1 MDIPV
6 AASPELPKTTP
17 LSKFASARKTVV
29 WSPLPELHK
38 PSVDS
43 SPSRLTVQ
51 TPSRSILKT
60 TAARVLDY
68 STNITALPTPNANQT
83 PFLVMLESFTR
94 ALAGE
99 DRVQKLDAYQTFSHT
114 LRGYESIPDL
124 PALIAKL
131 PTLAKCIRRDIITQD
146 ENGNVDFQLTSYA
159 LKAVAFMLWHS
170 EIANAFSP
178 IDASFFI
185 TNSLNVLSGDK
196 VSKQTANLH
205 LWLLGSQKLPPN
217 IITPVIADQ
226 IMTAALNIRIQ
237 SVSTAQERLA
247 VLSRLLNQSPS
258 VVSARAN
265 DFLIVIIGGMLDATS
280 MVRAKALSCA
290 IEVVKTLGRD
300 KAVSR
305 ATASFMKRVA
315 QDGRS
320 MLEIVI
326 QRCQEIMAEEKNGV
340 FVAEAWGVILLL
352 RGDAPKWDKINDYL
366 KVIQP
371 CFNHV
376 GAATKIAAQSAWVKL
391 IHAFGMDGLAS
402 SQRRIALICQ
412 PIKLV
417 LNGRNGPQV
426 KQAAVNTTCALL
438 YAALRPNADA
448 NQVTVVWDQIVNH
461 LVCPEML
468 AHEQTCA
475 TACKILVS
483 LLDPEPTKAWREDR
497 LLEGEVDPAE
507 LPRFEPKW
515 IRNNS
520 KKVAEVVDKV
530 LQTVKAAKPGDQ
542 WVPGPEDGQKI
553 GVLTQSAMSVF
564 IAFARALGAAGRK
577 EILISAETME
587 SVATLMWL
595 LERVWTSD
603 DYQSSVIPE
612 GEQAIASN
620 TRVQRFI
627 LLATASVLS
636 LGPKTFTDKVLSFTE
651 GAFPAPAPTPSM
663 RPGATN
669 DVGAG
674 SGPMSRSPFKHLVL
688 FFLQPPVSIQP
699 NEVSAAALRVL
710 LDIVSTAQGSPR
722 KALTMLG
729 SLLDLF
735 DMSRDR
741 REAECYA
748 WIAIASA
755 MDIILSR
762 EEPVKVLMSPS
773 ARLLDDSQNGVEYQS
788 VMRVLEWAVHY
799 GESFCVDTWS
809 RLCIVFRDLVT
820 KEHNEMAAAATVTV
834 PLADALL
841 HDSTLPNETLLEYAQ
856 VMLVHAR
863 FITPTAASMDVSG
876 TGLLKALIKKN
887 APKVQESLVNL
898 AAGVLSR
905 LSSFADKVPPD
916 ALLRRTAAFVHSF
929 PREHAIAFLEA
940 LQPGIEHW
948 VTDAADKAGAAKDN
962 LDSLNMLWGAVMEA
976 ISSAPS
982 HDSQTLSKVSRFFH
996 MGFKSANP
1004 LIKKV
1009 ALETWVKTYDG
1020 QEGLQYPEDL
1030 IQIVKEVLGNSSLQ
1044 APHDP
1049 SSTADNAANEQ
1060 IEEVVKE
1067 GNVEEM
1073 EEVVVE
1079 RVVVEHVVVES
1090 QDGAMVDAPPVEDVP
1105 TTTSN
1110 EMEQSIQQPVLQ
1122 LLQQIDS
1129 SPAQPSL
1136 TSKSALK
1143 RKRKRMAALAAVQ
1156 EKQNGNDSVDDSAGE
1171 QPKVVSGLKPR
1182 LDAEPMSDDFS
1193 DQNSPSRLRSK
1204 RRRTTDLRKQ
1214 AASSAPQSSGGVSS
1228 AYVDGDGS
1236 ETDEIPVDP
1245 VVPETEIA
1253 EPVPVPEDGIV
1264 ADSVLEQFQATITNM
1279 EENIQNMNQEGVYKL
1294 EGMLVSLQQKLW
1306 QRRRDFIG

>member
-1 MDIPV
+1 MTGAKDIPV

-68 STNITALPTPNANQT
+68 STNITASPTPNASQT
-83 PFLVMLESFTR
+83 PFVVMLESFTQ

-99 DRVQKLDAYQTFSHT
+99 DRVQKLDAYQTFSYT

-131 PTLAKCIRRDIITQD
+131 PTLAKCIRRDITAQD

-417 LNGRNGPQV
+417 LSGRNGPQV

-448 NQVTVVWDQIVNH
+448 EQMTAVWDQIVNP

-468 AHEQTCA
+468 VHEQTCA

-483 LLDPEPTKAWREDR
+483 LLDPEPTKTWREDR

-520 KKVAEVVDKV
+520 RKVAEVVDKV
-530 LQTVKAAKPGDQ
+530 LQTVKVAKPGDQ
-542 WVPGPEDGQKI
+542 WVPGPVDGQNI

-564 IAFARALGAAGRK
+564 IAFAKALGAAGRK
-577 EILISAETME
+577 EILVSAETME

-627 LLATASVLS
+627 LLATASVQS
-636 LGPKTFTDKVLSFTE
+636 LGTKTFTDKVLSFTE

-663 RPGATN
+663 HPGATN
-669 DVGAG
+669 NVGADSG
-674 SGPMSRSPFKHLVL
+674 SMTRSPFKHLVL
-688 FFLQPPVSIQP
+688 FFLRPPVNMQP

-710 LDIVSTAQGSPR
+710 LDIISTAQGSPR
-722 KALTMLG
+722 KALTLLG

-748 WIAIASA
+748 WIAITSA

-762 EEPVKVLMSPS
+762 EEPVKGTMSPS
-773 ARLLDDSQNGVEYQS
+773 ARVLDDSQNGVEYQS

-799 GESFCVDTWS
+799 GEPVCVDTWS
-809 RLCIVFRDLVT
+809 RLCVVFRDQLT
-820 KEHNEMAAAATVTV
+820 KEHNEMAAAAAITV
-834 PLADALL
+834 PLTDALL
-841 HDSTLPNETLLEYAQ
+841 HDSKLPNETLLEYAE

-905 LSSFADKVPPD
+905 HSSFADKVPSD
-916 ALLRRTAAFVHSF
+916 TLLKRTAAFVHAF

-948 VTDAADKAGAAKDN
+948 VNGAAKDN
-962 LDSLNMLWGAVMEA
+962 MDLLNMLWGAVMEA
-976 ISSAPS
+976 ISSAPA
-982 HDSQTLSKVSRFFH
+982 HDSQTLSRVSRFFQ
-996 MGFKSANP
+996 MGFRSANP

-1030 IQIVKEVLGNSSLQ
+1030 VQTFKEVLENSSLQ

-1049 SSTADNAANEQ
+1049 SSTADNAAKEQ

-1067 GNVEEM
+1067 GNAEEI
-1073 EEVVVE
+1073 EEVVVK
-1079 RVVVEHVVVES
+1079 RVVVEHVVES
-1090 QDGAMVDAPPVEDVP
+1090 QDEAMVDAPPVEDTL

-1110 EMEQSIQQPVLQ
+1110 ELEQGVQPSVLQ

-1129 SPAQPSL
+1129 SPAQPSSA
-1136 TSKSALK
+1136 SKSALK

-1156 EKQNGNDSVDDSAGE
+1156 EKQSGNDSVDDSATE
-1171 QPKVVSGLKPR
+1171 QPRVVPVLKPR

-1193 DQNSPSRLRSK
+1193 EQNSPSRLRSK

-1214 AASSAPQSSGGVSS
+1214 AASSAPQTSGSVSRAS
-1228 AYVDGDGS
+1228 VDGDGS
-1236 ETDEIPVDP
+1236 KTDRIPVDP
-1245 VVPETEIA
+1245 AVPGTEIA
-1253 EPVPVPEDGIV
+1253 ERVPEDDTV
-1264 ADSVLEQFQATITNM
+1264 ADSILEQFQATITNM
-1279 EENIQNMNQEGVYKL
+1279 EENVQHLDQEGIYKL